1 MLWWAALRALL
12 RVVLSNTAFG
22 SYFKSYCQDYTPY
35 RGSGMPP
42 RCVWYMCCATCHG
55 LCVVCTIQTR
65 GSFCVLHS
73 DGGGAEKTLSD
84 DLISN
89 ALSEVSL
96 LPDTNMSEESADAES
111 KRCQQLLCSTTV
123 SRGTIDTSCRRFV
136 LNGLIQHWLCLTFLE
151 SCLKP
156 TFFIPVLT
164 SGFIR

>member
-1 MLWWAALRALL
+1 MAAVCRPVVCGSCAVQRAM
-12 RVVLSNTAFG
+12 A
-22 SYFKSYCQDYTPY
+22 
-35 RGSGMPP
+35 
-42 RCVWYMCCATCHG
+42 CVWYVPYKRVS
-55 LCVVCTIQTR
+55 L
-65 GSFCVLHS
+65 CVLHS
-73 DGGGAEKTLSD
+73 DGGGSEKTLSD

-111 KRCQQLLCSTTV
+111 KRCRQLLRSTTV
-123 SRGTIDTSCRRFV
+123 SRGTFDTSCCRFL